1 MYSEGVDQSY
11 WTPDYAVCYVFAPMV
26 GAFMAGNTYIY
37 LKRLIKR
44 IDEND
49 YESDQE
55 EDGPL
60 RTKKTMKVQV

>member
-1 MYSEGVDQSY
+1 
-11 WTPDYAVCYVFAPMV
+11 MV

-60 RTKKTMKVQV
+60 RIKKTMKVQVQRDQTEMSRLNFEQNLTPI